1 MGKGLGNSSVNLE
14 SKLDGLVGNTNKILG
29 KYLSKKRGIISKKRE
44 LYSLE
49 TIFQPIS
56 KLFMIMG

>member
-1 MGKGLGNSSVNLE
+1 MGKGLENSSVNLE
-14 SKLDGLVGNTNKILG
+14 SLLDGLIGNGNKIPG